1 MKIRVKSVY
10 IINFINPTI
19 MKKISLLLLSLAV
32 AMCAAASV
40 MSLPTTHHHFKANK
54 VAGPCLTQDALNEL
68 MATPNAGVKRVINT
82 MPEGSA
88 SVPPGIFALIEN
100 L

>member
-1 MKIRVKSVY
+1 MTIRVKSVY

-54 VAGPCLTQDALNEL
+54 VAGP
-68 MATPNAGVKRVINT
+68 
-82 MPEGSA
+82 
-88 SVPPGIFALIEN
+88 
-100 L
+100 